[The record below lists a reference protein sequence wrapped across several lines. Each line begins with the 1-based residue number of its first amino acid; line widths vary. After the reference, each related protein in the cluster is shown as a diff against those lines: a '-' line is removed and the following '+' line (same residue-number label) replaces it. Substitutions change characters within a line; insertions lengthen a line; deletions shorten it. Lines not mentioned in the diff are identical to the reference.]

1 MEPVFTSLFIA
12 PFSLLVCAPMT
23 NQAFLWRELS
33 AGFSTWLSALT
44 HACINLRNAF
54 HHCAQRTNQ
63 RVIFFSIESDDQPVF
78 LVSLPGL
85 LQKAS
90 ECLVPP
96 PSHFFFVSFRN
107 HQCPFWNH
115 CFNKQQ
121 IMRRRLQNKRASQL
135 RPLNSGRK
143 RQEFLW
149 GHDPNDQSLIRFAN
163 AASLFFNAF
172 DMPRFSNP
180 CRDSKYHRYDFE
192 FLEQSPVNNK
202 QASDASLFMR
212 HSTRRKT
219 RM

>member
-1 MEPVFTSLFIA
+1 MRPDDEPG
-12 PFSLLVCAPMT
+12 FSLGRIECRLFHLIYRPWPMH
-23 NQAFLWRELS
+23 
-33 AGFSTWLSALT
+33 ALT
-44 HACINLRNAF
+44 LDAPLTTASKERLNGL
-54 HHCAQRTNQ
+54 
-63 RVIFFSIESDDQPVF
+63 FFSIESDDQPVF

-90 ECLVPP
+90 ECLVTA

-135 RPLNSGRK
+135 RPLNSERK

-149 GHDPNDQSLIRFAN
+149 GAWPQRPIAYSLRECGLSIFT
-163 AASLFFNAF
+163 AF

-202 QASDASLFMR
+202 QTNDTSLFMR

>member
-63 RVIFFSIESDDQPVF
+63 RVIFSIESDDQPVF

-90 ECLVPP
+90 ECLVTA

-107 HQCPFWNH
+107 HRCPFWNH

-143 RQEFLW
+143 RQDFLW
-149 GHDPNDQSLIRFAN
+149 GAWPPKANRSLASRMRPFYLQRIRH
-163 AASLFFNAF
+163 AAVFKSL
-172 DMPRFSNP
+172 PRFQMPSIWFRISRTIP
-180 CRDSKYHRYDFE
+180 C
-192 FLEQSPVNNK
+192 Q
-202 QASDASLFMR
+202 
-212 HSTRRKT
+212 
-219 RM
+219 

>member
-1 MEPVFTSLFIA
+1 MRPDDEPS
-12 PFSLLVCAPMT
+12 FSLVRIECRLFQLIYRLWPMHALILKAPLAT
-23 NQAFLWRELS
+23 ASKE
-33 AGFSTWLSALT
+33 GFNGWL
-44 HACINLRNAF
+44 
-54 HHCAQRTNQ
+54 
-63 RVIFFSIESDDQPVF
+63 FFNWIDNQPVF
-78 LVSLPGL
+78 LVSLPDL

-90 ECLVPP
+90 ECLVTA

-149 GHDPNDQSLIRFAN
+149 GTRSQRPIAHSFRECGLSIFT
-163 AASLFFNAF
+163 AF

-202 QASDASLFMR
+202 QINDTSLFMR

>member
-1 MEPVFTSLFIA
+1 
-12 PFSLLVCAPMT
+12 MT
-23 NQAFLWRELS
+23 NRAFLWRELS

-54 HHCAQRTNQ
+54 HHCAQRMNQ
-63 RVIFFSIESDDQPVF
+63 RVIFSIESDDRPVF

-90 ECLVPP
+90 ECLVTA

-149 GHDPNDQSLIRFAN
+149 GHDPNDQSLTRFAN
-163 AASLFFNAF
+163 AASLFSTHSICRGFQIPAAIPNTI
-172 DMPRFSNP
+172 DMISNFSNSP
-180 CRDSKYHRYDFE
+180 LSITSRQAMHRYLCAIQQE
-192 FLEQSPVNNK
+192 GKPNVALPLNN
-202 QASDASLFMR
+202 AP
-212 HSTRRKT
+212 
-219 RM
+219 